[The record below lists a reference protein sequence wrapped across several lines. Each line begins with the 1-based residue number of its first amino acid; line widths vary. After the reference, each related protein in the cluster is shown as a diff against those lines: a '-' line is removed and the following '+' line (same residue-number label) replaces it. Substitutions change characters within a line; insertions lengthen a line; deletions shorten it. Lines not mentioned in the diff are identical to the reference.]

1 MLIFN
6 FKAVLYEGFWEILLQ
21 KSLLPVAL
29 SFSVIDTFIFARIGI
44 VVLSYPFS
52 IDAGV
57 DWPEMGQ

>member
-1 MLIFN
+1 MKVFGKYY
-6 FKAVLYEGFWEILLQ
+6 FKNQ
-21 KSLLPVAL
+21 LLPVAL
-29 SFSVIDTFIFARIGI
+29 SFSVIDTFIFARRGI